1 MDRALRSLVG
11 SSHPFVVCRDVLRC
25 PPRGVARIALL
36 SLISVAFIAASPAFA
51 RPGGRNPHRNDRP
64 IEFAAAP
71 APDARTAEIG
81 IQFKD
86 SLVPE
91 VVAMLETER
100 DAEAVETLQAALKDR
115 APGNANRADEL
126 NLALSMVHA
135 RCGKPAE
142 ARQRLF
148 NLTRAET
155 KPELAARA
163 LLIQAVLDR
172 APRSGSSGGSDLRSR
187 SAWHSILMDVR
198 GELRTKLQREHDDL
212 KEAIRMDHWSE
223 IKRHMT
229 ATRSLMLQGESVR
242 LAQVTSADLFREHFI
257 AISAEVDQ
265 VGDRIRT
272 HWQKACDLANEL
284 RHVPKHFKGGDR
296 SGYIDSRVEQY
307 NHQIDEIRRAYEAGK
322 DLVNEYREQQN
333 RNPQWIKFAPQLAV
347 WLPPG
352 GMPTYW
358 LAR

>member
-1 MDRALRSLVG
+1 MDSALRSLVD
-11 SSHPFVVCRDVLRC
+11 SPRPLVLLR
-25 PPRGVARIALL
+25 RRSVRLAIATIVGVAVITATPAL
-36 SLISVAFIAASPAFA
+36 A

-64 IEFAAAP
+64 IEFATAP

-100 DAEAVETLQAALKDR
+100 DAEAIETLQAALKDR
-115 APGNANRADEL
+115 APANANRADEL

-135 RCGKPAE
+135 RCGKPAD

-172 APRSGSSGGSDLRSR
+172 APRNGSSVGSDLRSR
-187 SAWHSILMDVR
+187 TAWHSILMDVR
-198 GELRTKLQREHDDL
+198 GELRTRLLREHDDL
-212 KEAIRMDHWSE
+212 KESIRMDHWGE
-223 IKRHMT
+223 IKRHIT
-229 ATRSLMLQGESVR
+229 NTRSLMLQGESVR
-242 LAQVTSADLFREHFI
+242 LAQVTPADMFREHFI

-265 VGDRIRT
+265 VGDRIRA
-272 HWQKACDLANEL
+272 HWQKACDLANEI
-284 RHVPKHFKGGDR
+284 RHVPRHFKGGDR

-307 NHQIDEIRRAYEAGK
+307 NHQIDEIRRAHDAGK